1 MKRFILSGLIIL
13 WSSLLEAGSFQAP
26 SIGARATGMGGAYVA
41 AVDDPLAIYWNPAGL
56 SQVKGKEIILGCTF
70 VKGYA
75 SFRTLAGQLEKNQAE
90 WQPIPNMA
98 FSFPVNETVALGVG
112 FYTPFGL
119 KQEWSEKSVYRFSAT
134 KSTIALNKLH
144 TGVSWQLHKD
154 FIVGAGIGA
163 DWAEIETK
171 QFALIPLPFPP
182 FFVEGDIKLKGKDQG
197 FSGNLGFLWLPADKW
212 KIGGVWRSATETKFS
227 GDAKLNFPA
236 PVGYSEDTFKLGFT
250 FPQVV
255 SLGVSYIPSE
265 KWLFSTQVDW
275 TDWSVI
281 KKLDLNFD
289 INPDQEIAR
298 DWKDT
303 YSFHLG
309 MERKLKENLSLRAGY
324 MWDPSPI
331 PGETLD
337 PLMFDNSVHRFS
349 VGLGY
354 KLRNWELSGAYMYS
368 EGIEKEARNSKNV
381 FPTNGDYSGISHLG
395 EISLAYRF

>member
-1 MKRFILSGLIIL
+1 MRRFNFVFLSGLIIL

-26 SIGARATGMGGAYVA
+26 SIGARATSMGGAYVA

-75 SFRTLAGQLEKNQAE
+75 SFTIPTGQLEKNLPK
-90 WQPIPNMA
+90 WQPIPNIA
-98 FSFPVNETVALGVG
+98 FSFPINETVALGVG

-119 KQEWSEKSVYRFSAT
+119 KQEWSEESVYRFSAT
-134 KSTIALNKLH
+134 KSTIILNKLH
-144 TGVSWQLHKD
+144 TGVSWQLCKD

-171 QFALIPLPFPP
+171 LFVSPFLP
-182 FFVEGDIKLKGKDQG
+182 GAYMKLKGKDQG

-212 KIGGVWRSATETKFS
+212 RIGGVWRSATKTKFS
-227 GDAKLNFPA
+227 GDAKLNFP
-236 PVGYSEDTFKLGFT
+236 PISEDNFKLGFT

-255 SLGVSYIPSE
+255 SLGAAYIPSE

-281 KKLDLNFD
+281 KKLELKFDTIPDL
-289 INPDQEIAR
+289 EIAR

-303 YSFHLG
+303 YSFRLG

-324 MWDPSPI
+324 MWDPSPV

-349 VGLGY
+349 IGLGY
-354 KLRNWELSGAYMYS
+354 KLRNWELNGAYMYS
-368 EGIEKEARNSKNV
+368 EGIENKARSSKNP
-381 FPTNGDYSGISHLG
+381 FPTNGDYNGHSHLG
-395 EISLAYRF
+395 EISLAYHF